1 MKKLNLF
8 QLMLI
13 VLAAM
18 TFAACEKDKPTI
30 MAYGMEHEVINV
42 RDLTL
47 WLESKYVYIKPW
59 YSPDK
64 EVQCFAG
71 SDEKTGKRYLFYEGE
86 IEGFKYEEN
95 HPYRILV
102 REYQIANPPAD
113 ASDRIYK
120 FIKEL
125 EIPPLW
131 FKDGDSHQ

>member
-1 MKKLNLF
+1 
-8 QLMLI
+8 MLI

-71 SDEKTGKRYLFYEGE
+71 SDEKTGKKNRFNFRTKWAEVGDCRLSGQ
-86 IEGFKYEEN
+86 
-95 HPYRILV
+95 RI
-102 REYQIANPPAD
+102 
-113 ASDRIYK
+113 
-120 FIKEL
+120 
-125 EIPPLW
+125 W
-131 FKDGDSHQ
+131 